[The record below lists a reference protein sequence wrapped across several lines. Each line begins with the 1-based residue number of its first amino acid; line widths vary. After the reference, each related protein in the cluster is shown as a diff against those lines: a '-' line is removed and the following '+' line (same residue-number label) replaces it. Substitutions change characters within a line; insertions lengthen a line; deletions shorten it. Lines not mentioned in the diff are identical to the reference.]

1 MFVVA
6 LDELLQIIVLNQN
19 ALLRTPIASL
29 HATCLVFEVVM
40 VDGGFDFRNCILSRA
55 NSFWTIWEGRIYSR
69 WCMMEEDG
77 LTHGHGAQDRSLTLF
92 SNIFALWL
100 TMPRVM
106 TGLGLSV
113 LSRSS
118 AMFGFAS
125 SVKDACVH

>member
-1 MFVVA
+1 
-6 LDELLQIIVLNQN
+6 
-19 ALLRTPIASL
+19 
-29 HATCLVFEVVM
+29 M

-55 NSFWTIWEGRIYSR
+55 NSFWTIWEGRIYSS

-77 LTHGHGAQDRSLTLF
+77 LTHGHGAMTGRSLTLF

-106 TGLGLSV
+106 TGFGLSV

-118 AMFGFAS
+118 AIFGFGS
-125 SVKDACVH
+125 SVKDACVY